1 MLGKTHMMVGIAASL
16 ALTHPDTISGMV
28 TAAGVG
34 AVGALISDIDV
45 GTSNSHKDADR
56 VVGLTAVVI
65 AVVMAA
71 DLIGQFGIMQRI
83 LNNSGIVRVIVGCLL
98 FIGTCAFGKEQPHR
112 SFMHSFLALAILAFS
127 LGLIYP
133 KIIPYFVIGF
143 LSHLA
148 TDIFNRRKVRLL
160 YPLKGGFSLNLF
172 HAKGIANTIFFTAGC
187 TVTAIE
193 VALMLI
199 RMVHIRHG
207 FVI

>member
-16 ALTHPDTISGMV
+16 VLTHPDTISGMV

-45 GTSNSHKDADR
+45 GTSASHKDADR
-56 VVGLTAVVI
+56 VVALTSIVI

-71 DLIGQFGIMQRI
+71 DLIGRFGIIQKI
-83 LNNSGIVRVIVGCLL
+83 LQNSGIVRVIVGCLL
-98 FIGTCAFGKEQPHR
+98 FIGACAFGKEQPHR
-112 SFMHSFLALAILAFS
+112 SFMHSFLALAILSFS
-127 LGLIYP
+127 LGMVYP
-133 KIIPYFVIGF
+133 AIVPYFVIGF

-172 HAKGIANTIFFTAGC
+172 HAKGIANTVFFMAGSA
-187 TVTAIE
+187 VTA
-193 VALMLI
+193 VAVVWLLV